1 MKYFILMFV
10 LILTGCS
17 TTTATSANKFG
28 YWLDRGSSTFQGTY
42 QCVDTFMPHR
52 NIECQ

>member
-1 MKYFILMFV
+1 MKYFILMV
-10 LILTGCS
+10 ALMLTGCS
-17 TTTATSANKFG
+17 TTTATRFG

-42 QCVDTFMPHR
+42 QCVDTFKPHR